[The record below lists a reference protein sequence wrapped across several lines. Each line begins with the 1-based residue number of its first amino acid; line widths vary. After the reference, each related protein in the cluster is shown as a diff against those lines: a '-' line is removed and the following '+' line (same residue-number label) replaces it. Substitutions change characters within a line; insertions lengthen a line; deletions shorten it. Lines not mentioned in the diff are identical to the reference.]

1 MKKIL
6 LATTMLVGTAGFAA
20 AEVAMSGSASMGYK
34 NAETALANDQEGSI
48 NHSITLGVSMSG
60 ESDAGLSFGASF
72 DILANGSLTDS
83 DGDTLSGV
91 LTNDGPGSVFIS
103 GAFGKL
109 AMGDVGDADAQGG
122 ISDVGYDGIG
132 IDDLAESL
140 DGTGS
145 STVRYTYSAGAI
157 SASVSTALSTGTA
170 NTSEAAFGVKYTG
183 EGFYVGVGY
192 SDNDK
197 TVGAITA
204 ADGQTTSVYVGGT
217 FSGVTVDAM
226 WSSRNSETN
235 VAADDREVYG
245 LSASYTMDAI
255 TVTAAFSNT
264 DEVGVK
270 SSSGVGVSYD
280 LGGGASVA
288 AGFGSVNG
296 LSRSDIGMNFEF

>member
-6 LATTMLVGTAGFAA
+6 LATTMLIGTAGFAA

-72 DILANGSLTDS
+72 DILANNG
-83 DGDTLSGV
+83 GA

-132 IDDLAESL
+132 IDNLAESL
-140 DGTGS
+140 DGAGS

-157 SASVSTALSTGTA
+157 SASVSTALSDA
-170 NTSEAAFGVKYTG
+170 NASEAAFGVKYTG

-192 SDNDK
+192 ADNNQ
-197 TVGAITA
+197 TPGADEDA
-204 ADGQTTSVYVGGT
+204 EGQTTSVYVGGT

-226 WSSRNSETN
+226 WSSLNSETN
-235 VAADDREVYG
+235 NADADREVYG

-255 TVTAAFSNT
+255 TLTAAFSNT
-264 DEVGVK
+264 NEVGVK
-270 SSSGVGVSYD
+270 SSSGVGVTYD

-288 AGFGSVNG
+288 AGMGSVDG
-296 LSRSDIGMNFEF
+296 MSVADIGMNFKF

>member
-1 MKKIL
+1 
-6 LATTMLVGTAGFAA
+6 MLIGTAGFAA

-34 NAETALANDQEGSI
+34 NKETAAVGDQEGSI

-72 DILANGSLTDS
+72 DILANGSGGT
-83 DGDTLSGV
+83 

-140 DGTGS
+140 DGAGS

-157 SASVSTALSTGTA
+157 SASVSTALSAA
-170 NTSEAAFGVKYTG
+170 NASQAAFGVKYTG

-192 SDNDK
+192 ADNNP
-197 TVGAITA
+197 TAGATTA
-204 ADGQTTSVYVGGT
+204 GEGQTTSVYVGGT

-226 WSSRNSETN
+226 WSSLNSETN
-235 VAADDREVYG
+235 VAANDREVYG

-296 LSRSDIGMNFEF
+296 LSRSDIGMNFKF

>member
-6 LATTMLVGTAGFAA
+6 LATTMLIGTAGFAA

-48 NHSITLGVSMSG
+48 NHSITLSVSMSG

-132 IDDLAESL
+132 IDNLAESL
-140 DGTGS
+140 DGAGS

-157 SASVSTALSTGTA
+157 SASVSTALSDA
-170 NTSEAAFGVKYTG
+170 NASEAAFGVKYTG

-192 SDNDK
+192 ADNNQ
-197 TVGAITA
+197 TPGADEDA
-204 ADGQTTSVYVGGT
+204 EGQTTSVYVGGT

-226 WSSRNSETN
+226 WSSLNSETN
-235 VAADDREVYG
+235 NADADREVYG

-255 TVTAAFSNT
+255 TLTAAFSNT
-264 DEVGVK
+264 NEVGVK
-270 SSSGVGVSYD
+270 SSSGVGVTYD

-288 AGFGSVNG
+288 AGMGSVDG
-296 LSRSDIGMNFEF
+296 MSVADIGMNFKF

>member
-72 DILANGSLTDS
+72 DILANNG
-83 DGDTLSGV
+83 GA

-140 DGTGS
+140 DGTGN

-255 TVTAAFSNT
+255 TLTAAFSNT
-264 DEVGVK
+264 DAVGVK

-296 LSRSDIGMNFEF
+296 LSRSDIGVNFKF

>member
-6 LATTMLVGTAGFAA
+6 LATTMLIGTAGFAA

-72 DILANGSLTDS
+72 DILANNGGT
-83 DGDTLSGV
+83 

-296 LSRSDIGMNFEF
+296 LSRSDIGMNFKF

>member
-1 MKKIL
+1 
-6 LATTMLVGTAGFAA
+6 MLIGTAGFAA

-34 NAETALANDQEGSI
+34 NKETAAAGDQEGSI
-48 NHSITLGVSMSG
+48 NHSITLSVSMSG

-72 DILANGSLTDS
+72 DILANGSADYDADPATPA
-83 DGDTLSGV
+83 TSGV

-140 DGTGS
+140 DGAGG

-157 SASVSTALSTGTA
+157 SASVSTALSGA
-170 NTSEAAFGVKYTG
+170 NASEAAFGVKYTG

-192 SDNDK
+192 ADNNP
-197 TVGAITA
+197 TAGTGAPGE
-204 ADGQTTSVYVGGT
+204 GQTTSVYVGGT

-226 WSSRNSETN
+226 WSSLNSETN
-235 VAADDREVYG
+235 VAANDREVYG

-255 TVTAAFSNT
+255 TLTAAFSNT
-264 DEVGVK
+264 DHPTTK

-296 LSRSDIGMNFEF
+296 LSRSDIGMNFKF

>member
-48 NHSITLGVSMSG
+48 NHSITLSVSMSG

-72 DILANGSLTDS
+72 DILANGSADYDADPATPA
-83 DGDTLSGV
+83 TSGV

-140 DGTGS
+140 DGAGG
-145 STVRYTYSAGAI
+145 STVRYTYSAGALTVMA
-157 SASVSTALSTGTA
+157 SVAQTTADNRSVAVAYAGEGFGVSFGVEDNGGADNHVVVGANASVSGIALKAVYGSLGNQSQYAISATYSADALSA
-170 NTSEAAFGVKYTG
+170 
-183 EGFYVGVGY
+183 
-192 SDNDK
+192 
-197 TVGAITA
+197 TVFTRSSF
-204 ADGQTTSVYVGGT
+204 ADVQ
-217 FSGVTVDAM
+217 A
-226 WSSRNSETN
+226 
-235 VAADDREVYG
+235 
-245 LSASYTMDAI
+245 
-255 TVTAAFSNT
+255 
-264 DEVGVK
+264 
-270 SSSGVGVSYD
+270 SGVGIGYD
-280 LGGGASVA
+280 LGGGASFA
-288 AGFGSVNG
+288 AGYSKAENANGRFDAGVNF
-296 LSRSDIGMNFEF
+296 SF

>member
-6 LATTMLVGTAGFAA
+6 LATTMLIGTAGFAA

-34 NAETALANDQEGSI
+34 NVETTDVGDQEGSI

-72 DILANGSLTDS
+72 DILANNG
-83 DGDTLSGV
+83 GD

-132 IDDLAESL
+132 IDNLAESL
-140 DGTGS
+140 DGAGS

-157 SASVSTALSTGTA
+157 SASVSTALSDA
-170 NTSEAAFGVKYTG
+170 NASEAAFGVKYTG

-192 SDNDK
+192 ADNNQ
-197 TVGAITA
+197 TPGADEDA
-204 ADGQTTSVYVGGT
+204 EGQTTSVYVGGT

-226 WSSRNSETN
+226 WSSLNSETN
-235 VAADDREVYG
+235 NADADREVYG

-255 TVTAAFSNT
+255 TLTAAFSNT
-264 DEVGVK
+264 NEVGVK
-270 SSSGVGVSYD
+270 SSSGVGVTYD

-288 AGFGSVNG
+288 AGMGSVDG
-296 LSRSDIGMNFEF
+296 MSVADIGMNFKF

>member
-72 DILANGSLTDS
+72 DILANNGGT
-83 DGDTLSGV
+83 

-296 LSRSDIGMNFEF
+296 LSRSDIGMNFKF

>member
-6 LATTMLVGTAGFAA
+6 LATTMLIGTAGFAA

-34 NAETALANDQEGSI
+34 NVETTDVGDQEGSI

-72 DILANGSLTDS
+72 DILANGS
-83 DGDTLSGV
+83 GGA

-255 TVTAAFSNT
+255 TLTAAFSNT
-264 DEVGVK
+264 DAVGVE

-288 AGFGSVNG
+288 AVFGSVDG
-296 LSRSDIGMNFEF
+296 ESRSDIGMNFKF